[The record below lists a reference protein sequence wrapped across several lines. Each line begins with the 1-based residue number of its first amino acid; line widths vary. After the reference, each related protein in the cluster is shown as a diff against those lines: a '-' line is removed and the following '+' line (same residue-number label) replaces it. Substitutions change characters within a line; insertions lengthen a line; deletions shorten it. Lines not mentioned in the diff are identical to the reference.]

1 MSEREKT
8 RIFSHTKILFC
19 GFEDCEPLHS
29 YGPAVRDYFIIHF
42 VHEGKGSFFCGE
54 KSYTLSGGDCFLIT
68 PGEITSYRADRL
80 NPWKYSWVAFLGE
93 DIEKALCK
101 AGLYPTSPVRRSL
114 PSECD
119 MCFCEM
125 RKNLYGNEC
134 ALLSN
139 MYRFL
144 SLLTENS
151 SSKTLQ
157 GEYVKCAAE
166 YMKYNLHSG
175 IGVSDAAAFVGID
188 RSYLSRLFSAELGVS
203 PSEYLFKLRMEEA
216 DRLIRSPRLSL
227 SDIAASV
234 GYSDQFVFSKAFS
247 RYFGVPPKTR
257 RLGLKS

>member
-8 RIFSHTKILFC
+8 RIFSHSKLLFC
-19 GFEDCEPLHS
+19 GFEDCEPEHA

-42 VHEGKGSFFCGE
+42 VHEGVGSFWNGE
-54 KSYTLSGGDCFLIT
+54 NTYRLSGGDCFLIT
-68 PGEITSYRADRL
+68 PGKITSYRADKL
-80 NPWKYSWVAFLGE
+80 NPWKYSWVAFLGD
-93 DIEKALCK
+93 DIVKALSE
-101 AGLYPTSPVRRSL
+101 AGLCAESPVMYGLGR
-114 PSECD
+114 ECA

-125 RKNLYGNEC
+125 RENLSGNEC
-134 ALLSN
+134 ALLSS

-144 SLLTENS
+144 SILTENS

-166 YMKYNLHSG
+166 YMKYNFHSG

-188 RSYLSRLFSAELGVS
+188 RSYLSRLFSEELGVS
-203 PSEYLFKLRMEEA
+203 PSEYLLRLRMEEA
-216 DRLIRSPRLSL
+216 ERLLCSPRLSL

-247 RYFGVPPKTR
+247 RYFGASPKTH

>member
-93 DIEKALCK
+93 DIEKALCN
-101 AGLYPTSPVRRSL
+101 AGLSPASPVRRSL

-119 MCFCEM
+119 MYFVRCGKTFTATNVLCFPICI
-125 RKNLYGNEC
+125 
-134 ALLSN
+134 AFFPFSP
-139 MYRFL
+139 
-144 SLLTENS
+144 
-151 SSKTLQ
+151 KT
-157 GEYVKCAAE
+157 A
-166 YMKYNLHSG
+166 
-175 IGVSDAAAFVGID
+175 
-188 RSYLSRLFSAELGVS
+188 
-203 PSEYLFKLRMEEA
+203 
-216 DRLIRSPRLSL
+216 
-227 SDIAASV
+227 
-234 GYSDQFVFSKAFS
+234 
-247 RYFGVPPKTR
+247 PPKPC
-257 RLGLKS
+257 KASM